1 MKSNDLIK
9 QLQQDA
15 HYLCHDEIASNFAIS
30 QRIKLAIDY
39 IKQLESQLIK
49 SETARQKQAELLS
62 EGRAQKYEQINMI
75 AELQKKREFHIDT
88 PLGKLKVY
96 SKHEKDCPADFPGVF
111 VDLVRDGNEEDVLI
125 ACVEFDSCEKNLLA
139 TIYGQLYNDSPT
151 DIRHIDVSNSVFQ
164 DLVFPECMTGNG
176 LR

>member
-39 IKQLESQLIK
+39 IKQLEAQLVK
-49 SETARQKQAELLS
+49 SETARQKQAEILS
-62 EGRAQKYEQINMI
+62 KERSQKYEQINKI
-75 AELQKKREFHIDT
+75 DELQKKREFYIDT

-96 SKHEKDCPADFPGVF
+96 SKHEKDCPVDFPGVF
-111 VDLVRDGNEEDVLI
+111 VDLVRDGDEDVMI
-125 ACVEFDSCEKNLLA
+125 ACVDFDSCEQNLLT
-139 TIYGQLYNDSPT
+139 TIYGQLYSDTPT
-151 DIRHIDVSNSVFQ
+151 DIRHIDVFNIE
-164 DLVFPECMTGNG
+164 DLTDEQVEAIY
-176 LR
+176 LL

>member
-30 QRIKLAIDY
+30 QRIKLAVDY
-39 IKQLESQLIK
+39 IKQLEAQLIK
-49 SETARQKQAELLS
+49 SETARQKQAEFLS
-62 EGRAQKYEQINMI
+62 EERAQKYEQINRI
-75 AELQKKREFHIDT
+75 DELQKKRVFYIDT
-88 PLGKLKVY
+88 PIGKLKVY
-96 SKHEKDCPADFPGVF
+96 AKHEKDCPADFPGVF
-111 VDLVRDGNEEDVLI
+111 VDLVRDGDEDVLI

-151 DIRHIDVSNSVFQ
+151 DIRHIDVANSVFQ
-164 DLVFPECMTGNG
+164 DLVFPECMTRKG